1 MGVLKLIEVVFEGSV
16 NLTGK
21 MTVTGLNLTK
31 KDRTVG
37 YGSHGFQLHPVTVLH
52 FEALQEDR

>member
-1 MGVLKLIEVVFEGSV
+1 MTHTIFCIVFEGSV

-21 MTVTGLNLTK
+21 MTITGLNLTEK
-31 KDRTVG
+31 NQTVG
-37 YGSHGFQLHPVTVLH
+37 YGSHSFQLHPVMVLH

>member
-1 MGVLKLIEVVFEGSV
+1 VALSIVFEGLV

-21 MTVTGLNLTK
+21 MTITGLNLTE

-37 YGSHGFQLHPVTVLH
+37 YSSHGFQLHPVMVLH